1 MLSTILIVILVL
13 LLIGALP
20 SWGYSR
26 SWGPYPSGIL
36 GVVLVIVVILL
47 LTHVI
52 AF

>member
-1 MLSTILIVILVL
+1 MLSTILIIILVL

-47 LTHVI
+47 LTKVI